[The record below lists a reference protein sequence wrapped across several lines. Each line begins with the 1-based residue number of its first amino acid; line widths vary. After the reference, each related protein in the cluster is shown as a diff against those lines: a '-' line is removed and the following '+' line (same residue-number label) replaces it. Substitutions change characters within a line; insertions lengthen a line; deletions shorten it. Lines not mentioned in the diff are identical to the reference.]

1 MFYKDL
7 IKEIDAYMERD
18 PAAHSRLMVFVSYPG
33 LHAIIWHRISHWLW
47 SLRLFIFARLV
58 GNISRCF
65 TGIEIHPAVVIGHRL
80 VIDHG
85 MGVVIGE
92 TAEIGD
98 DVTLYHG
105 VTLGGITPSIES
117 ERQKF
122 VKRHPTICDGAII
135 GSGAQILGPLIVGRN
150 SRVGANAVVVRDV
163 PEGVTVV
170 GIPAKPVEDELADA
184 DHFAAYGTPT
194 TDMPDRE
201 EILIAQLLSE
211 VSLLRRRVNE
221 LESNES
227 GDNYESPNNSENESN
242 LADV

>member
-1 MFYKDL
+1 MLYKDL

-33 LHAIIWHRISHWLW
+33 LHAIIWHRMSHWLW
-47 SLRLFIFARLV
+47 SLRLFILARLV
-58 GNISRCF
+58 GNFSRF
-65 TGIEIHPAVVIGHRL
+65 LTGIEIHPAVVIGERL

-92 TAEIGD
+92 TAEIGN

-117 ERQKF
+117 ERQQF
-122 VKRHPTICDGAII
+122 VKRHPTIRDGAII

-150 SRVGANAVVVRDV
+150 SRVGANAVVVSDV
-163 PEGVTVV
+163 PDGMTVV
-170 GIPAKPVEDELADA
+170 GIPAKPVQEELADA

-194 TDMPDRE
+194 IDMPDKE
-201 EILIAQLLSE
+201 EILVAQLLSE
-211 VSLLRRRVNE
+211 VSLLRRRIDE
-221 LESNES
+221 LENNDS
-227 GDNYESPNNSENESN
+227 GENYEAPKNIENEN
-242 LADV
+242 NIADA

>member
-1 MFYKDL
+1 
-7 IKEIDAYMERD
+7 
-18 PAAHSRLMVFVSYPG
+18 
-33 LHAIIWHRISHWLW
+33 
-47 SLRLFIFARLV
+47 
-58 GNISRCF
+58 
-65 TGIEIHPAVVIGHRL
+65 
-80 VIDHG
+80 

>member
-33 LHAIIWHRISHWLW
+33 LHAVIWHRMSHWLW
-47 SLRLFIFARLV
+47 SLRLFILARLV
-58 GNISRCF
+58 GNLSRCF
-65 TGIEIHPAVVIGHRL
+65 TGIEIHPAVVIGKRL

-85 MGVVIGE
+85 MGVVIGQ

-117 ERQKF
+117 ERQKY

-135 GSGAQILGPLIVGRN
+135 GSGAQVLGPLVVGRN
-150 SRVGANAVVVRDV
+150 SRIGANAVVTRNV

-170 GIPAKPVEDELADA
+170 GIPAKPVEEELTST

-194 TDMPDRE
+194 IDTPNRE
-201 EILIAQLLSE
+201 EILIEQLLGE
-211 VSLLRRRVNE
+211 VSLLRRRIEE
-221 LESNES
+221 LENKTAGE
-227 GDNYESPNNSENESN
+227 NYESPNNSENEID